1 MHVPFEASS
10 PPLCRV
16 LPAPLAFCQGSAL
29 SLAQIRQT
37 GVLRLATS
45 ADFAPFNSQVGGKP
59 SGFEVDLSELL
70 SKALG
75 LKVT

>member
-1 MHVPFEASS
+1 MSHSKRRLLFFAGFFLLLSPFA
-10 PPLCRV
+10 
-16 LPAPLAFCQGSAL
+16 GAL

-45 ADFAPFNSQVGGKP
+45 ADFAPFNSQVGGRP

-75 LKVT
+75 LKVA